1 MNISVSTSG
10 QRYYYSKEI
19 LAGSSHAIVTDT
31 QIVSAQDILTAF
43 DRMPVAENERALVN
57 TENVFKDKYIGNLL
71 NLIGKA
77 YFAQLDI
84 ESKILANAQNIY
96 AERYISVGVFSYT
109 PTFIE
114 NLGAVRELDQGGY
127 SVDIIG
133 NNCAAVSLD
142 GNETSEKSYYF
153 GAGYVSSYFE
163 TSVYKGYKQDKIEM
177 RGDRAEMSDFP
188 LYLNTVAG
196 GLDRRDQTIGGF
208 SFVVKIYA
216 LPVVEIIG

>member
-1 MNISVSTSG
+1 M
-10 QRYYYSKEI
+10 
-19 LAGSSHAIVTDT
+19 
-31 QIVSAQDILTAF
+31 
-43 DRMPVAENERALVN
+43 
-57 TENVFKDKYIGNLL
+57 
-71 NLIGKA
+71 IGKA

-142 GNETSEKSYYF
+142 GNETSEK
-153 GAGYVSSYFE
+153 AITLV
-163 TSVYKGYKQDKIEM
+163 QDM
-177 RGDRAEMSDFP
+177 F
-188 LYLNTVAG
+188 LHTLNIWYWNS
-196 GLDRRDQTIGGF
+196 L
-208 SFVVKIYA
+208 
-216 LPVVEIIG
+216 